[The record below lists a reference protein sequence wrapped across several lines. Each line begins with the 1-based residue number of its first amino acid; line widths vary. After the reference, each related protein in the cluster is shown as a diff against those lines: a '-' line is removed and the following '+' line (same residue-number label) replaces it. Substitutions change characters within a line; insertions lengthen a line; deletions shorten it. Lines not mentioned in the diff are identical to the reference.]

1 MLVIAW
7 VLTGNNEEDRM
18 KHWMR
23 PALAMLAVA
32 WGGNEFTPLL
42 VMYRTQHHLPQ
53 VTVNVLLF
61 AYVLGIIPAL
71 LIGGPLSDRYGRRR
85 LLVPAPYIA
94 MLASAVLAFAHAN
107 VTVLFLGRV
116 LSGIALGL
124 VMAVGSSWIKELSS
138 PPHDDAPDGTGAKR
152 ASMSLTAGFGLGAA
166 FAGPLAQWAP
176 YPDELSYLVNIV
188 VTAIA
193 AVLVLRTPETVD
205 AASRS
210 TSSLRDDLRIPA
222 IGHRRFL
229 FVVLPIAPWVFG
241 AAACA
246 YAVLPALMSSHVSSA
261 PIAFSAL
268 LCVVGLTCGFLSN
281 WNN

>member
-7 VLTGNNEEDRM
+7 VLTGNNEKDRM

-107 VTVLFLGRV
+107 VTVLFLG
-116 LSGIALGL
+116 LSLIH
-124 VMAVGSSWIKELSS
+124 I
-138 PPHDDAPDGTGAKR
+138 
-152 ASMSLTAGFGLGAA
+152 
-166 FAGPLAQWAP
+166 
-176 YPDELSYLVNIV
+176 
-188 VTAIA
+188 
-193 AVLVLRTPETVD
+193 
-205 AASRS
+205 
-210 TSSLRDDLRIPA
+210 
-222 IGHRRFL
+222 
-229 FVVLPIAPWVFG
+229 
-241 AAACA
+241 
-246 YAVLPALMSSHVSSA
+246 
-261 PIAFSAL
+261 
-268 LCVVGLTCGFLSN
+268 
-281 WNN
+281 